1 MGKQIKKG
9 HTPESIKY
17 KAEYSDKARIRS
29 QKTKFRPYPHQLPPI
44 VLEKSLFFKLQK
56 YLLFQQ
62 PSSWSLS
69 ATILK
74 KKKKKKT
81 QVYPGIS
88 ALESRMHGLKCQL
101 HDSQII

>member
-74 KKKKKKT
+74 KKQKT
-81 QVYPGIS
+81 KNPSVSSNIS
-88 ALESRMHGLKCQL
+88 SGVKNAWVEMPAS
-101 HDSQII
+101 

>member
-74 KKKKKKT
+74 KKKKKKNPS
-81 QVYPGIS
+81 VSRNIS
-88 ALESRMHGLKCQL
+88 SGVNNAWVEMPAS
-101 HDSQII
+101 